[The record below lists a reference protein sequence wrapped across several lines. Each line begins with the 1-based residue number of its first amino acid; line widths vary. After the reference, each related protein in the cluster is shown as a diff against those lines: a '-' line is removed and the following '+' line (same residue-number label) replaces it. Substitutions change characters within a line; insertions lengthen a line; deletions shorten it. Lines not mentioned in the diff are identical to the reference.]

1 MRYFLACLLVCALGI
16 LPAAGAAPTAP
27 ITRGDFVLLMWSS
40 HGGVPFDKTA
50 HPFSDVQTDELAQA
64 VAWAY
69 GEGLVQ
75 GVGGGLFAP
84 ERPLTREE
92 CALLLR
98 RDDTRLGRIPWTGDG
113 AAECNDRL
121 EISPWADDSLY
132 RACVTGRLPWRQG
145 RLAPLEPVTIQEAVL
160 LFPDLSAK
168 KADAFHS

>member
-1 MRYFLACLLVCALGI
+1 MRYFLAFLLICTLGV
-16 LPAAGAAPTAP
+16 PAAAAEPEEP
-27 ITRGDFVLLMWSS
+27 VTRGEFILLMWRS

-50 HPFSDVQTDELAQA
+50 HPFSDLPDDELAQA

-69 GEGLVQ
+69 EEGLTQ
-75 GVGGGLFAP
+75 GVGDGLFAP

-92 CALLLR
+92 CAMLLR
-98 RDDTRLGRIPWTGDG
+98 RDDRRLGRLPWAGDG

-145 RLAPLEPVTIQEAVL
+145 RLAPLEPVTPQEIAPF
-160 LFPDLSAK
+160 FP
-168 KADAFHS
+168 